1 MSTLTLQLSF
11 FAHCTNE
18 KLIKE
23 YVKDTRE
30 SIFLAIEL
38 SKMSYTDIIDMPVD
52 ELSQYVKWKI
62 KFDKDRNDAQ
72 LKSLE
77 KMKK

>member
-1 MSTLTLQLSF
+1 
-11 FAHCTNE
+11 
-18 KLIKE
+18 
-23 YVKDTRE
+23 
-30 SIFLAIEL
+30 
-38 SKMSYTDIIDMPVD
+38 MSYTDIIDMPVD